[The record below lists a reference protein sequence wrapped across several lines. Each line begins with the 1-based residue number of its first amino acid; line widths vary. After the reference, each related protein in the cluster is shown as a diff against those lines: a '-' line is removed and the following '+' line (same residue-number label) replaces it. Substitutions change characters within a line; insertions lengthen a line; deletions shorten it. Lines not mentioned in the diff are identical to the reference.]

1 MTFGKMAKTGRNEP
15 CPCGSGKKYKQCC
28 LAKDEAAARAARP
41 AQPAA
46 PPARRPS
53 LASYFQVSDDADQL
67 TMASNGVVELIRG
80 GNLDAAEQAAHDL
93 LARFPEV
100 HDGYDRLGM
109 VCEARGDHRQAADYY
124 RKVIAFIRDHPD
136 DYDPEFE
143 DVYRKLVDRLDPPAG
158 DAPA

>member
-1 MTFGKMAKTGRNEP
+1 MAKTGRNEP

-28 LAKDEAAARAARP
+28 LEKDEAAARAARP

-67 TMASNGVVELIRG
+67 TKASNGVVELIRG

-124 RKVIAFIRDHPD
+124 RKVIAFIHDHPD

-158 DAPA
+158 DTPA